1 MFSWLFLDFLTFCF
15 RFYEKCEEIDWER
28 NAKFAAIG
36 TIWVG
41 SRSKMFKFLCEFSDG
56 KVYDLEIRPVC
67 PFLFG
72 KNSELHQEMAS
83 ENCP

>member
-41 SRSKMFKFLCEFSDG
+41 SRSKMFKLLQGTS
-56 KVYDLEIRPVC
+56 KTLNA
-67 PFLFG
+67 
-72 KNSELHQEMAS
+72 KNFEHLLKTL
-83 ENCP
+83 NDV